1 MIPDD
6 GIGITVFDIMHQ
18 STVVTSIGVNGLAR
32 SRCTDESGFSIV
44 EVLVATLVLSVGC
57 SRSRSSSRSTK
68 GNTAAR
74 SNTFTV
80 MLAGRR
86 WSSFARSRGAS
97 TRSPLT
103 DSVRNTDTTNVG
115 TLAGCASSG
124 TGAGTGLSP
133 SPSGTLTQNTDGWV
147 DYLDLNGCDLG
158 GGGNAPN
165 GTTYIRRWSVEPLPT
180 NPNNTLILQVLVT
193 RRTNRGDADAGNVAR
208 LPEETRFMSVKT
220 RKSK

>member
-1 MIPDD
+1 
-6 GIGITVFDIMHQ
+6 
-18 STVVTSIGVNGLAR
+18 LAR

-44 EVLVATLVLSVGC
+44 EVLVATLVLSVGLL
-57 SRSRSSSRSTK
+57 SVAQLFAVSTK

-80 MLAGRR
+80 MLAQQKMEQL
-86 WSSFARSRGAS
+86 RS
-97 TRSPLT
+97 LT
-103 DSVRNTDTTNVG
+103 WGFDTVGLPVSDYNTDTTNVG
-115 TLAGCASSG
+115 TLAGCTSSG

-147 DYLDLNGCDLG
+147 DYLDQNGCDLG

-193 RRTNRGDADAGNVAR
+193 RRTNRGNADAGNVAR
-208 LPEETRFMSVKT
+208 LPEETRLMSVKT

>member
-1 MIPDD
+1 
-6 GIGITVFDIMHQ
+6 
-18 STVVTSIGVNGLAR
+18 LAR

-44 EVLVATLVLSVGC
+44 EVLVATLVLSVGLL
-57 SRSRSSSRSTK
+57 SVAQLLALSTK

-80 MLAGRR
+80 MLAQQKMEQL
-86 WSSFARSRGAS
+86 RS
-97 TRSPLT
+97 LT
-103 DSVRNTDTTNVG
+103 WGFDTVGLPVSDYNTDTTDVG
-115 TLAGCASSG
+115 TLAGCTSSG

-147 DYLDLNGCDLG
+147 DYLDQNGCDLG

-193 RRTNRGDADAGNVAR
+193 RRTNRGNADAGNVAR

>member
-1 MIPDD
+1 M
-6 GIGITVFDIMHQ
+6 
-18 STVVTSIGVNGLAR
+18 AR

-44 EVLVATLVLSVGC
+44 EVLVATLVLSVGLL
-57 SRSRSSSRSTK
+57 SVAQLFAVSTK

-74 SNTFTV
+74 ANTFTV
-80 MLAGRR
+80 MLAQQKMEQLR
-86 WSSFARSRGAS
+86 A
-97 TRSPLT
+97 LT
-103 DSVRNTDTTNVG
+103 WGFDTVGLPVSDYATDTTNDG
-115 TLAGCASSG
+115 TLAGCSSSG
-124 TGAGTGLSP
+124 SGAGTGLSP

-193 RRTNRGDADAGNVAR
+193 RRTNRGDADSGNVAR
-208 LPEETRFMSVKT
+208 LPEETRLMSVKT